1 MLWPKRKSRQWWKG
15 VWGLVSSHW
24 KLTFL
29 PILLCLLWFIKGL
42 KHFGLLTGVD
52 TSKSHALSCFDS
64 KHNQDVVVCYF
75 CWHLQAGVQGAQMSE
90 LWEWAQLCPST
101 EMQDHLIVMEA
112 HAASIIFCF
121 VRSLQG
127 LRCSGN
133 PVNKSYCFPGLCCHR
148 SQH

>member
-52 TSKSHALSCFDS
+52 TSKSRALTVNIIKTWWCVIFAGII
-64 KHNQDVVVCYF
+64 
-75 CWHLQAGVQGAQMSE
+75 QAGVQGAQMSE

-133 PVNKSYCFPGLCCHR
+133 PVNKSCCFPGLCCHR

>member
-52 TSKSHALSCFDS
+52 TSKSRALTVNIIKTWWCVIFAGII
-64 KHNQDVVVCYF
+64 
-75 CWHLQAGVQGAQMSE
+75 QAGVQGAQMSE

-101 EMQDHLIVMEA
+101 EMQNHLIVMEA

>member
-52 TSKSHALSCFDS
+52 TSKSRALTVNIIKMWWCVIFAGII
-64 KHNQDVVVCYF
+64 
-75 CWHLQAGVQGAQMSE
+75 QAGVQGAQMSE

-101 EMQDHLIVMEA
+101 EMQNHLIVMEA
-112 HAASIIFCF
+112 HAASISFCF

-133 PVNKSYCFPGLCCHR
+133 PVNKSCCFPGLCCHR

>member
-52 TSKSHALSCFDS
+52 TSKSRALTVNIIKTWWCVIFAGII
-64 KHNQDVVVCYF
+64 
-75 CWHLQAGVQGAQMSE
+75 QAGVQGMQMSE
-90 LWEWAQLCPST
+90 LWGWAQLCPST
-101 EMQDHLIVMEA
+101 EMQNHLIVMEA
-112 HAASIIFCF
+112 HAASISFCF

-133 PVNKSYCFPGLCCHR
+133 PVNKPCCFPGLCCHR
-148 SQH
+148 S